1 MPKKVAANQLEHLQL
16 VNAKP
21 SEKETYLN
29 DGAGLWVV
37 IHADGAKRFQYQF
50 SVLGKRGKMWLGY
63 FPAISLAEAR
73 QLRDEHAAIVKQG
86 QDPRIARKI
95 EKITQAATAAT
106 TFEAVARE
114 WHTKKLNSWSEDH
127 GKKIMESLV
136 ADAFP
141 ILGNMPIADINSPL
155 VLMTIKKIEARGAVE
170 TAQRI
175 LQRIGAVMRYA
186 MQTGRTLTDPTY
198 KLAETLT
205 APKVVH
211 RPAMPRKELPEYYRR
226 LAAEPLH
233 PLTKN
238 ALELLAYTFVRPGEL
253 RGAKWEEFDFEE
265 AEWRIPAERMKM
277 RAPHIVP
284 LSRQALAVLDALRPH
299 SKRSAFVFPAQTDHE
314 KPMSENTMGYAL
326 GRMGYK
332 DIHCPHGFRSLASTV
347 LNEEG
352 FDADVIERQLAH
364 AEKNKVRAAYH
375 RAQYL
380 KERRALMQWWAD
392 YLDSK
397 KPGVNVVPLNLNKV
411 A

>member
-1 MPKKVAANQLEHLQL
+1 MPRKITTPLTHKECETAA
-16 VNAKP
+16 P
-21 SEKETYLN
+21 RGKEYSLS
-29 DGAGLWVV
+29 DGNGLSMVV
-37 IHADGAKRFQYQF
+37 LTDGTKRWLYRF
-50 SVLGKRGKMWLGY
+50 SVTGKAGKLWLGY
-63 FPAISLAEAR
+63 FPNIGLAEAR
-73 QLRDEHAAIVKQG
+73 QLRDSHAAVVKQG
-86 QDPRIARKI
+86 QDPRIVRKI

-106 TFEAVARE
+106 TFEAVATE
-114 WHTKKLNSWSEDH
+114 WHAKKLNQWSEGH
-127 GKKIMESLV
+127 AQKIMDSLI

-141 ILGNMPIADINSPL
+141 TLGKMPVSEITSPL
-155 VLMTIKKIEARGAVE
+155 VLMTIQKIEARGAVE
-170 TAQRI
+170 TAQRV
-175 LQRIGAVMRYA
+175 LQRIGSVMRYA
-186 MQTGRTLTDPTY
+186 MQTGRTMIDPTY
-198 KLAETLT
+198 KLSETLT

-253 RGAKWEEFDFEE
+253 RWAKWEEFDLAA

-284 LSRQALAVLDALRPH
+284 LSRQALAVLEALRPH
-299 SKRSAFVFPAQTDHE
+299 SGRSALVFPAQTDHS

-380 KERRALMQWWAD
+380 KERRELMQWWAD

-397 KPGVNVVPLNLNKV
+397 RPNANVIPLPVK
-411 A
+411 AA